1 MDYTNIL
8 KLKKPSYDD
17 PVDIKVFNENFD
29 TVDAMD
35 ARVSNLINEITDNPN
50 YAATAEVVD
59 IRTGYEGTIHNTAGD
74 AVRNLGY
81 EIRDLKESL
90 TDFIDADAVDG
101 LLYEN
106 NKLYLTANGE
116 IVSEPVEIVGG
127 SGGGGTGSGSYII
140 TLKNTLPSRVI
151 AVSEGTEVKLGFDYY
166 SIDDEGIDDGP
177 GVCTITINGIKTA
190 VTSVEQGNNLLDITQ
205 YLKAGNSTV
214 RIKIENSEG
223 NSKTIVYTVSI
234 VSLSLTTTYPKI
246 STYSGAVG
254 LPYTVSGA
262 GEKTVHFIMDGIEI
276 GNEVVTSTGRSRV
289 YPLGTQA
296 DGPHILEVY
305 AEVEVEGMML
315 KSNTLQLGM
324 LWYSSTTTE
333 PYVLVMS
340 DHSKIEQ
347 GETLNIDYLV
357 YDPYLENTKIQLKI
371 LNEDGTL
378 YSEQDITVDQ
388 SAQIWTTQ
396 NYPIG
401 NITFQVVNGTALAAV
416 NVEVTPS
423 TFEAEIIQDS
433 LVLEFTATGR
443 NNNEDNPE
451 SWNYEDI
458 YATFE
463 GFGWAGADGW
473 LQDKDGQSILRFL
486 PGDLMNI
493 PFLPFATDCRTN
505 GYTIEAELASHN
517 VRDYDSLVVS
527 CYNNGRG
534 FKIQSQKA
542 SFSSEQSS
550 VSMLFK
556 EDSKVRVTFVVEQRN
571 LNRFVYIYINGV
583 MCGITQYPDN
593 DDFRQPEP
601 VGITVGAESCGLD
614 LYVLRFYNKGLTRD
628 EQLNNFICDRPTLDE
643 RRKAYQRNDILND
656 ANEVSIETLPLTIP
670 YMVLSCEELPKDKED
685 KKKNS
690 SVIYVDPLDPNCS
703 FTAEGVEL
711 SVQGTSSAGYP
722 VKNEKVKLKKG
733 IVYTATGEAADGF
746 PITPGSI
753 PVDVL
758 CLKADYAS
766 SENANNV
773 MLVDFYEETCPY
785 TIPPKTEDSRVRQ
798 GIEGK
803 PIVVFW
809 NKPSTNETVFVGK
822 FNMNN
827 DKSNEDVFG
836 FNSKYPNAQSWEFRN
851 NTSNRVLFLESDFE
865 SLDKDGNPA
874 WLEDFEARYPDTD
887 PAFTD
892 YTAFKRV
899 VDWVV
904 QFNRDTVETQEEKEE
919 MLARFKAEFKDYF
932 ELDAMLFFYLFTEVF
947 LMVDNRAKNMFL
959 TTYDGIHW
967 LPLPYDMD
975 TAIGIN
981 NEGELS
987 FEYNLEDTDILNG
1000 SLVYNGQKSVLWQN
1014 IRDAY
1019 KDELREMYNDL
1030 RSEGTFAYE
1039 VIRDKMNNH
1048 QSIWPEALWN
1058 EDAFTKYLQPYLLKG
1073 INHLGML
1080 QGDKKSQRD
1089 WWLFNGF
1096 RYRDSKYMCG
1106 DAKQNYITLRCYQVG
1121 NITITPYSHIYPWIK
1136 YGSAEVHMRGERN
1149 QQYEMICPLDEMND
1163 TEVYI
1168 YSADR
1173 LSSVG
1178 DLSHLKVGLA
1188 EFSAGTKLQEI
1199 ILGNGAEDYTNPNLT
1214 SLTIGTNEL
1223 LTYLNVENCYNLIK
1237 PIDASGCHGLETIK
1251 AKGSGLTGITLP
1263 NGGHLTTLELPGTIT
1278 NFTIKN
1284 QKNFE
1289 TLDCESYTN
1298 ISTLNVENTPN
1309 IPIEDII
1316 LGCTP
1321 TRVRLI
1327 NIDWQASDEEAV
1339 AAAIEKLTSDKC
1351 FGMDANGNEV
1361 KKAVV
1366 TGYLYID
1373 TITDDLL
1380 EKINDAFP
1388 ELIVVVAG
1396 KAKYFVRYLNW
1407 DNSLLYR
1414 YIATQGDNA
1423 IDPILSG
1430 YIETPSRENTEDAI
1444 FSYLGWNNLPK
1455 NIQAPVNIIAKYKST
1470 YRVQFCD
1477 EDGTVLNEQW
1487 ILEGNAAID
1496 PIEEKL
1502 INKPIKEST
1511 QQFNYTFKSWNK
1523 DFSVINSPMILMPQF
1538 TETLRKYWV
1547 YFEVKDQEILHKMQ
1561 VSYGH
1566 LAEYPLNVDEIKKI
1580 IAGEES
1586 PYYEFAGWNR
1596 DMDVPITN
1604 DTNIYA
1610 EFVFNGYIEDS
1621 WEEIIAKA
1629 KSGDTDAYG
1638 LGGRKVLEFTIDG
1651 IQKYAEMEIVGKN
1664 MDILTIP
1671 EDNYNEGK
1679 TTAAYSFIVYD
1690 IITFRR
1696 MNDSV
1701 KTIEGQPEH
1710 WAGYNNGGWVLSDAR
1725 KWMNNTL
1732 FAALP
1737 SELKTNIKSVEKKCD
1752 MGQYYYR
1759 EQSQEPVTV
1768 SDLVWMPSAE
1778 ELGGISLSNV
1788 VPGQNKPYP
1797 LFTTPSSRKKNG
1809 GVYYTRSSNM
1819 SLMHYF
1825 EGVKSTGDWD
1835 TVTGA
1840 GGAGMVFGFCL

>member
-1 MDYTNIL
+1 MDYTKIL

-17 PVDIKVFNENFD
+17 PVDIKVFNDNFD
-29 TVDAMD
+29 SIDAMD
-35 ARVSNLINEITDNPN
+35 ARVSNLINSLTIVPTEDASNK
-50 YAATAEVVD
+50 EVVD

-81 EIRDLKESL
+81 EIRDLRESL
-90 TDFIDADAVDG
+90 SDFINADAVDG
-101 LLYEN
+101 LFYEDS
-106 NKLYLTANGE
+106 KLYLTANGE
-116 IVSEPVEIVGG
+116 IVSEPVIIVGG
-127 SGGGGTGSGSYII
+127 SGGGGGSGSGSYII

-166 SIDDEGIDDGP
+166 SVDDEGIDDGP
-177 GVCTITINGIKTA
+177 GVCTITVNGIKAA

-214 RIKIENSEG
+214 RVKVENSEG
-223 NSKTIVYTVSI
+223 NSKTIVYTISI

-262 GEKTVHFIMDGIEI
+262 GEKTVYFILDGVEI

-289 YPLGTQA
+289 YPLGIQA

-305 AEVEVEGMML
+305 AEVEVEGMKL
-315 KSNTLQLGM
+315 KSNILRLGM

-388 SAQIWTTQ
+388 SAQVWTTQ

-401 NITFQVVNGTALAAV
+401 NITFQVVNGTASAAT
-416 NVEVTPS
+416 NVEVIPS

-451 SWNYEDI
+451 SWNYKDI

-486 PGDLMNI
+486 PGNIMNI
-493 PFLPFATDCRTN
+493 PFMPFSTDCRTN
-505 GYTIEAELASHN
+505 GYTVEAELASHN
-517 VRDYDSLVVS
+517 VQDYDSLVVS
-527 CYNNGRG
+527 CFSGGRG

-556 EDSKVRVTFVVEQRN
+556 EDSKIRVTFVVEQRN

-601 VGITVGAESCGLD
+601 VGVTIGADSCGLD
-614 LYVLRFYNKGLTRD
+614 LYTLRFYNKGLTRD
-628 EQLNNFICDRPTLDE
+628 EQLNNFICDRSTLDE

-670 YMVLSCEELPKDKED
+670 YMVLGCEQLPQYKGD
-685 KKKNS
+685 KKS
-690 SVIYVDPLDPNCS
+690 GCTVIYVDPLDPNCS
-703 FTAEGVEL
+703 FTAEGVQL
-711 SVQGTSSAGYP
+711 DVQGTSSAGYP
-722 VKNEKVKLKKG
+722 VKNEKVKLKSG
-733 IVYTATGEAADGF
+733 ITYTATGEHADGF
-746 PITPGSI
+746 PINPGSI
-753 PVDVL
+753 PVDTL

-773 MLVDFYEETCPY
+773 MLVDFYEDTCPY
-785 TIPPKTEDSRVRQ
+785 TIPPKQEDSRVRQ

-836 FNSKYPNAQSWEFRN
+836 FNDKYPLARSWEFCN
-851 NTSNRVLFLESDFE
+851 NTSNRVLFLESDFG
-865 SLDKDGNPA
+865 DGWKD
-874 WLEDFEARYPDTD
+874 DFESRYPEDD
-887 PAFTD
+887 FD
-892 YTAFKRV
+892 YTSFKRV
-899 VDWVV
+899 TDWVV
-904 QFNRDTVETQEEKEE
+904 QFNRDNAETEEEKQE
-919 MLARFKAEFKDYF
+919 MLVRFKEEFDNYF
-932 ELDAMLFFYLFTEVF
+932 VRDAMLFFYLFTEVF

-959 TTYDGIHW
+959 TTYDGEHW

-975 TAIGIN
+975 TAMGIN
-981 NEGELS
+981 NEGALV
-987 FEYNLEDTDILNG
+987 FEYNLEDTDIIG
-1000 SLVYNGQKSVLWQN
+1000 EAGVYNGQKSVLWQN
-1014 IRDAY
+1014 IRDAFQ
-1019 KDELREMYNDL
+1019 DELREMYSDL
-1030 RSEGTFAYE
+1030 RSEGTFSYE
-1039 VIRDKMNNH
+1039 IIRDKMNNH
-1048 QSIWPEALWN
+1048 QEVWPEALWN
-1058 EDAFTKYLQPYLLKG
+1058 EDAFTKYLQPYLLDG
-1073 INHLGML
+1073 EEYLAML

-1121 NITITPYSHIYPWIK
+1121 NIMVTPYSHIYPWIK
-1136 YGSAEVHMRGERN
+1136 YGSAEVHTRGERN
-1149 QQYEMICPLDEMND
+1149 KQYEMICPLDEMND

-1188 EFSAGTKLQEI
+1188 EFSAAIKLQEI
-1199 ILGNGAEDYTNPNLT
+1199 ILGNGAEDYTNSNLT
-1214 SLTIGTNEL
+1214 SLIIGTNEL
-1223 LTYLNVENCYNLIK
+1223 LTYLNVENCDKLVK
-1237 PIDASGCHGLETIK
+1237 PIDASGCHGLEIIK

-1284 QKNFE
+1284 QKNF
-1289 TLDCESYTN
+1289 TTFDCENYTN

-1316 LGCTP
+1316 LGSMP

-1327 NIDWQASDEEAV
+1327 NINWQASNEGNV
-1339 AAAIEKLTSDKC
+1339 AAAIEKLTNERC

-1361 KKAVV
+1361 RKAVV

-1373 TITDDLL
+1373 AISDGLL
-1380 EKINDAFP
+1380 ETINDAFP
-1388 ELIVVVAG
+1388 ELIVVVGG
-1396 KAKYFVRYLNW
+1396 KAKYFIRYLNW

-1414 YIATQGDNA
+1414 YIATQGDDA
-1423 IDPILSG
+1423 IDPVLSG
-1430 YIETPSRENTEDAI
+1430 HIDIPIRENTEDAA

-1455 NIQAPVNIIAKYKST
+1455 NIQAPVNIIAKYISN
-1470 YRVQFCD
+1470 YRVQFRD
-1477 EDGTVLNEQW
+1477 DNENVLNEQW
-1487 ILEGNAAID
+1487 ILEGNAAVD
-1496 PIEEKL
+1496 PVAEKL
-1502 INKPIKEST
+1502 IAKPTKDSTKE
-1511 QQFNYTFKSWNK
+1511 FVYTYKQWDK
-1523 DFSVINSPMILMPQF
+1523 DFSNITNPLILYPIF
-1538 TETLRKYWV
+1538 TAELKKYWV
-1547 YFEVKDQEILHKMQ
+1547 YFMNDTVKLYEEQ
-1561 VSYGH
+1561 VSYNQ
-1566 LAEYPLNVDEIKKI
+1566 LANYPLDTNDIKKI

-1586 PYYEFAGWNR
+1586 PYYEFASWSRNT
-1596 DMDVPITN
+1596 DIPIT
-1604 DTNIYA
+1604 DTTYIYA
-1610 EFVFNGYIEDS
+1610 EFVFDGYIEDS
-1621 WEEIIAKA
+1621 WEQIIENVRN
-1629 KSGDTDAYG
+1629 GNVDAYG
-1638 LGGRKVLEFTIDG
+1638 LGGRKVLEFNINGVDEY
-1651 IQKYAEMEIVGKN
+1651 IEMEITGKN
-1664 MDILTIP
+1664 HDNLVTID
-1671 EDNYNEGK
+1671 EN
-1679 TTAAYSFIVYD
+1679 
-1690 IITFRR
+1690 
-1696 MNDSV
+1696 
-1701 KTIEGQPEH
+1701 
-1710 WAGYNNGGWVLSDAR
+1710 YNNGKSTAALSFISYGQTKTKKSLNTTKKQYDWIQEGQGGLNDGGYINSDGR
-1725 KWMNNTL
+1725 QWLNNEL
-1732 FAALP
+1732 LAALP
-1737 SELKTNIKSVEKKCD
+1737 EVLRLNIKPVVKLADLGYYYYVNVEKNPIACED
-1752 MGQYYYR
+1752 
-1759 EQSQEPVTV
+1759 SI
-1768 SDLVWMPSAE
+1768 WIPSAE
-1778 ELGGISLSNV
+1778 ELGGGVSYTV
-1788 VPGQNKPYP
+1788 KGQGEPYP
-1797 LFTTPSSRKKNG
+1797 LFTNSQSRKKSANG
-1809 GVYYTRSSNM
+1809 SSTYITRSSDISFYHQYAAVDNM
-1819 SLMHYF
+1819 GNWTRLSPANLN
-1825 EGVKSTGDWD
+1825 GII
-1835 TVTGA
+1835 
-1840 GGAGMVFGFCL
+1840 FGFCL

>member
-35 ARVSNLINEITDNPN
+35 ARVSNLIESLT
-50 YAATAEVVD
+50 ATPSDEASKEVVD

-74 AVRNLGY
+74 AVRTLGY
-81 EIRDLKESL
+81 EIRDLRDSL
-90 TDFIDADAVDG
+90 ADFIDADAVDG
-101 LLYEN
+101 LFYEN

-127 SGGGGTGSGSYII
+127 SGGGSGSGSGSYII

-166 SIDDEGIDDGP
+166 SVDDEGIDDGP
-177 GVCTITINGIKTA
+177 GVCTITVNGIKAA

-214 RIKIENSEG
+214 RIKVENSEG
-223 NSKTIVYTVSI
+223 NSKTIVYTISI

-289 YPLGTQA
+289 YPLGTQS

-340 DHSKIEQ
+340 DRNKVEQ

-357 YDPYLENTKIQLKI
+357 YDPYLENTKIRLQI
-371 LNEDGTL
+371 IDEAGSV
-378 YSEQDITVDQ
+378 YSEQEITVDQ
-388 SAQIWTTQ
+388 SAQTWTTQ
-396 NYPIG
+396 DYPVG
-401 NITFQVVNGTALAAV
+401 NTVFQITNGTAIAATT
-416 NVEVTPS
+416 VEVIPS

-433 LVLEFTATGR
+433 LVLEFTAAGR

-451 SWNYEDI
+451 SWNYKDI
-458 YATFE
+458 HATFE

-473 LQDKDGQSILRFL
+473 IQDSNGQTVLRFL

-493 PFLPFATDCRTN
+493 PFMPFATDCRTN

-517 VRDYDSLVVS
+517 VQDYDSLVIS
-527 CYNNGRG
+527 CFSNGRG

-556 EDSKVRVTFVVEQRN
+556 EDSKIRVTFVVEQRN

-583 MCGITQYPDN
+583 MCGITQYPNN

-601 VGITVGAESCGLD
+601 VGITIGADSCGLD
-614 LYVLRFYNKGLTRD
+614 LYTLRFYNKGLTRD

-670 YMVLSCEELPKDKED
+670 YMVLGCEQLPQYKGD
-685 KKKNS
+685 KKNGCT
-690 SVIYVDPLDPNCS
+690 VIYVDPLDPNCS
-703 FTAEGVEL
+703 FTAEGVQL
-711 SVQGTSSAGYP
+711 NVQGTSSAGYP
-722 VKNEKVKLKKG
+722 VKNEKVKLKSG
-733 IVYTATGEAADGF
+733 ITYTATGEHADGF
-746 PITPGSI
+746 PISPGSI
-753 PVDVL
+753 PVDTL

-766 SENANNV
+766 SENTNNV
-773 MLVDFYEETCPY
+773 MLVDFYEDTCPY
-785 TIPPKTEDSRVRQ
+785 TIPPKQEDNRVRQ

-836 FNSKYPNAQSWEFRN
+836 FNSKYPLARSWEFCN
-851 NTSNRVLFLESDFE
+851 NTSNRVLFLESDFG
-865 SLDKDGNPA
+865 DGWKD
-874 WLEDFEARYPDTD
+874 DFESRYPEDD
-887 PAFTD
+887 FD
-892 YTAFKRV
+892 YTSFKRV
-899 VDWVV
+899 TDWVV
-904 QFNRDTVETQEEKEE
+904 QFNRDNAETEEEKQG
-919 MLARFKAEFKDYF
+919 MLARFKEEFDNYF
-932 ELDAMLFFYLFTEVF
+932 IRDAMLFYYLFTEVF

-959 TTYDGIHW
+959 TTYDGEHW

-981 NEGELS
+981 NEGSLV
-987 FEYNLEDTDILNG
+987 FEYNLEDTDIIG
-1000 SLVYNGQKSVLWQN
+1000 EAGVYNGQKSVLWQN
-1014 IRDAY
+1014 IRDAFQ
-1019 KDELREMYNDL
+1019 DELREMYNDL
-1030 RSEGTFAYE
+1030 RSEGTFSYE

-1048 QSIWPEALWN
+1048 QEVWPEALWN
-1058 EDAFTKYLQPYLLKG
+1058 EDAFTKYLQPYLLNG
-1073 INHLGML
+1073 EEYLAML

-1106 DAKQNYITLRCYQVG
+1106 DAKQNHITLRCYRVG
-1121 NITITPYSHIYPWIK
+1121 NITITPYSHIYPWVK

-1149 QQYEMICPLDEMND
+1149 KQYEMICPLDEMND

-1178 DLSHLKVGLA
+1178 DLSHLNVGLA
-1188 EFSAGTKLQEI
+1188 EFSAATKLQEI
-1199 ILGNGAEDYTNPNLT
+1199 ILGSNAEGYQNTQLNTLT
-1214 SLTIGTNEL
+1214 VGNNEL
-1223 LTYLNVENCYNLIK
+1223 LTYLNIENCIALSK
-1237 PIDASGCHGLETIK
+1237 PVDVSGCHGLEVIK
-1251 AKGSGLTGITLP
+1251 AKGSKLTGLNLP
-1263 NGGHLTTLELPGTIT
+1263 NGGHLTTLELPETIT

-1289 TLDCESYTN
+1289 TLDCESYAN

-1327 NIDWQASDEEAV
+1327 NINWQASNEEAV

-1373 TITDDLL
+1373 TITDSLL
-1380 EKINDAFP
+1380 ETINDAFP
-1388 ELIVVVAG
+1388 ELIVVVGG
-1396 KAKYFVRYLNW
+1396 KAKYFIRYLNW

-1414 YIATQGDNA
+1414 YIAVQGDDA
-1423 IDPILSG
+1423 IDPVLSG
-1430 YIETPSRENTEDAI
+1430 YIDTPIRENTEDAT

-1455 NIQAPVNIIAKYKST
+1455 NIQAPVNVVAKYDST
-1470 YRVQFCD
+1470 YRVQFRD
-1477 EDGTVLNEQW
+1477 SSKNILNEQW
-1487 ILEGNAAID
+1487 IKEGNAAID
-1496 PIEEKL
+1496 PVEEKL
-1502 INKPIKEST
+1502 IPKPTKDATKE
-1511 QQFNYTFKSWNK
+1511 FVYTYKQWDK
-1523 DFSVINSPMILMPQF
+1523 DFNNITSPLILYPIF
-1538 TETLRKYWV
+1538 TAELRKYWV
-1547 YFEVKDQEILHKMQ
+1547 YFINDTVKLYEEQ
-1561 VSYGH
+1561 VPYGH
-1566 LAEYPLNVDEIKKI
+1566 LPNYPFDTNEIKKLV
-1580 IAGEES
+1580 AGEES
-1586 PYYEFAGWNR
+1586 EYYEFAAWSR
-1596 DMDVPITN
+1596 DTDEPIT
-1604 DTNIYA
+1604 DTTYIYA

-1629 KSGDTDAYG
+1629 KAGDINAYG

-1651 IQKYAEMEIVGKN
+1651 VQKYAEMEIVGKN
-1664 MDILTIP
+1664 MDKLTVS
-1671 EDNYNEGK
+1671 ENEYNEGK
-1679 TTAAYSFIVYD
+1679 STASYSFVVYD
-1690 IITFRR
+1690 MVAFRR

-1725 KWMNNTL
+1725 NWMNNTL

-1737 SELKTNIKSVEKKCD
+1737 KELQTGIKSVEKKCD
-1752 MGQYYYR
+1752 MGQYYYK

-1768 SDLVWMPSAE
+1768 SDLIWIPSAE
-1778 ELGGISLSNV
+1778 ELGGTSLSNV
-1788 VPGQNKPYP
+1788 VPGQNNPYP
-1797 LFTTPSSRKKNG
+1797 LFTTYSSRKKNG

-1825 EGVKSTGDWD
+1825 EGVDSAGNWT

>member
-81 EIRDLKESL
+81 EIRDLRNSL
-90 TDFIDADAVDG
+90 ADFIDADAVDG
-101 LLYEN
+101 LFYEN

-127 SGGGGTGSGSYII
+127 SGGGSGSSSGSYII

-166 SIDDEGIDDGP
+166 SVDDEGIDDGP
-177 GVCTITINGIKTA
+177 GICTITINGIKAA

-214 RIKIENSEG
+214 RIKVENSEG
-223 NSKTIVYTVSI
+223 NSKTIVYTISI

-289 YPLGTQA
+289 YPLGTQS

-340 DHSKIEQ
+340 DRNKVEQ
-347 GETLNIDYLV
+347 GETLNIDYLI
-357 YDPYLENTKIQLKI
+357 YDPYLENTKIRLQI
-371 LNEDGTL
+371 INEAGSV
-378 YSEQDITVDQ
+378 YSEQEITVDQ
-388 SAQIWTTQ
+388 SAQTWTTQ
-396 NYPIG
+396 DYPVG
-401 NITFQVVNGTALAAV
+401 NTVFQITNGTAIAATT
-416 NVEVTPS
+416 VEVIPS

-433 LVLEFTATGR
+433 LVLEFTAAGR

-451 SWNYEDI
+451 SWNYKDI
-458 YATFE
+458 HATFE

-473 LQDKDGQSILRFL
+473 LQDNNGQTVLRFL

-493 PFLPFATDCRTN
+493 PFMPFATDCRTN

-517 VRDYDSLVVS
+517 VQDYDSLVVS
-527 CYNNGRG
+527 CFSGGRG

-556 EDSKVRVTFVVEQRN
+556 EDSKIRVTFVVEQRN

-601 VGITVGAESCGLD
+601 VGVTIGADSCGLD
-614 LYVLRFYNKGLTRD
+614 LYTLRFYNKGLTRD

-670 YMVLSCEELPKDKED
+670 YMVLGCEQLPQYKGD
-685 KKKNS
+685 KKNGCT
-690 SVIYVDPLDPNCS
+690 VIYVDPLDPNCS
-703 FTAEGVEL
+703 FTAEGVQL
-711 SVQGTSSAGYP
+711 NVQGTSSAGYP
-722 VKNEKVKLKKG
+722 VKNEKVKLKSG
-733 IVYTATGEAADGF
+733 ITYTATGEHADGF
-746 PITPGSI
+746 PISPGSI
-753 PVDVL
+753 PVDTL

-773 MLVDFYEETCPY
+773 MLVDFYEDTCPY
-785 TIPPKTEDSRVRQ
+785 TIPPKQEDSRVRQ

-836 FNSKYPNAQSWEFRN
+836 FNNKYPLARSWEFCN
-851 NTSNRVLFLESDFE
+851 NTSNRVLFLESDFG
-865 SLDKDGNPA
+865 DG
-874 WLEDFEARYPDTD
+874 WTDDFESRYPEDD
-887 PAFTD
+887 FD
-892 YTAFKRV
+892 YTSLKRV
-899 VDWVV
+899 TDWVV
-904 QFNRDTVETQEEKEE
+904 QFNRDNAKTEEEKQG
-919 MLARFKAEFKDYF
+919 MLTRFKEEFDNYF
-932 ELDAMLFFYLFTEVF
+932 VRDAMLFFYLFTEVF

-959 TTYDGIHW
+959 TTYDGEHW

-981 NEGELS
+981 NEGSLV
-987 FEYNLEDTDILNG
+987 FEYNLEDTDIIG
-1000 SLVYNGQKSVLWQN
+1000 EAGVYNGQKSVLWQN
-1014 IRDAY
+1014 IRDAFQ
-1019 KDELREMYNDL
+1019 DELREMYNDL
-1030 RSEGTFAYE
+1030 RSEGTFSYE

-1048 QSIWPEALWN
+1048 QEVWPEALWN
-1058 EDAFTKYLQPYLLKG
+1058 EDAFTKYLQPYLLNG
-1073 INHLGML
+1073 EEYLAML

-1106 DAKQNYITLRCYQVG
+1106 DAKQNHITLRCYRVG

-1149 QQYEMICPLDEMND
+1149 KQYEMICPLDEMND

-1178 DLSHLKVGLA
+1178 DLSHLNVGLA
-1188 EFSAGTKLQEI
+1188 EFSAATKLQEI
-1199 ILGNGAEDYTNPNLT
+1199 ILGSNAEGYQNTQLNTLT
-1214 SLTIGTNEL
+1214 VGNNEL
-1223 LTYLNVENCYNLIK
+1223 LTYLNIENCIALSK
-1237 PIDASGCHGLETIK
+1237 PIDVSGCHGLKVIK
-1251 AKGSGLTGITLP
+1251 AKGSKLTGLNLP
-1263 NGGHLTTLELPGTIT
+1263 NGGHLTTLELPETIT

-1289 TLDCESYTN
+1289 TLDCESYAN

-1327 NIDWQASDEEAV
+1327 NINWQASNEEAV

-1373 TITDDLL
+1373 TITDSLL
-1380 EKINDAFP
+1380 ETINDAFP
-1388 ELIVVVAG
+1388 ELIVVVGG
-1396 KAKYFVRYLNW
+1396 KAKYFIRYLNW

-1414 YIATQGDNA
+1414 YIAVQGDDA
-1423 IDPILSG
+1423 IDPVLSG
-1430 YIETPSRENTEDAI
+1430 YIDKPIREDTVDSKFN
-1444 FSYLGWNNLPK
+1444 YLGWNNLPK
-1455 NIQAPVNIIAKYKST
+1455 NIQTPVNIIAKYDST
-1470 YRVQFCD
+1470 YRVQFRNNN
-1477 EDGTVLNEQW
+1477 EEVLNEQW
-1487 ILEGNAAID
+1487 IKEGNAAVD
-1496 PIEEKL
+1496 PVEEKL
-1502 INKPIKEST
+1502 ISKPTKDST
-1511 QQFNYTFKSWNK
+1511 EKFVYTYKNWDK
-1523 DFSVINSPMILMPQF
+1523 DFTNVTSPLILYPVF
-1538 TETLRKYWV
+1538 TAELRKYWV
-1547 YFEVKDQEILHKMQ
+1547 YFMNGAIKLYEEQ
-1561 VSYGH
+1561 VPYGQ
-1566 LAEYPLNVDEIKKI
+1566 LANYPLNTNDIKKLV
-1580 IAGEES
+1580 AGEES
-1586 PYYEFAGWNR
+1586 PYYEFATWSR
-1596 DMDVPITN
+1596 DTELPITG
-1604 DTNIYA
+1604 TTFIYA

-1621 WEEIIAKA
+1621 WEQIIENIKN
-1629 KSGDTDAYG
+1629 GNIDAYG
-1638 LGGRKVLEFTIDG
+1638 LGGRKILEFNVGGIDE
-1651 IQKYAEMEIVGKN
+1651 ILEMEIVGKN
-1664 MDILTIP
+1664 QDEL
-1671 EDNYNEGK
+1671 
-1679 TTAAYSFIVYD
+1679 A
-1690 IITFRR
+1690 ITDE
-1696 MNDSV
+1696 N
-1701 KTIEGQPEH
+1701 
-1710 WAGYNNGGWVLSDAR
+1710 YNNGKPTAAISFITYGQTKTKKPLNTTKNEYDWIQEGQGGLNDGGYINSDAR
-1725 KWMNNTL
+1725 KWLN
-1732 FAALP
+1732 
-1737 SELKTNIKSVEKKCD
+1737 SELLAVLPEAIRMNIKPVTKLAD
-1752 MGQYYYR
+1752 LGYYYYMNVDKN
-1759 EQSQEPVTV
+1759 PVACED
-1768 SDLVWMPSAE
+1768 SVWIPSAA
-1778 ELGGISLSNV
+1778 ELGGDSLSYV
-1788 VPGQNKPYP
+1788 IKGQGSPYP
-1797 LFTTPSSRKKNG
+1797 LFTTDESRKKSANG
-1809 GVYYTRSSNM
+1809 SSTYITRSSDISFYHQYAAVDSMGNWTRL
-1819 SLMHYF
+1819 SPGTYNGLI
-1825 EGVKSTGDWD
+1825 
-1835 TVTGA
+1835 
-1840 GGAGMVFGFCL
+1840 FGFCL

>member
-1 MDYTNIL
+1 MDYTKIL

-17 PVDIKVFNENFD
+17 PVDIKVFNDNFD
-29 TVDAMD
+29 SIDAMD
-35 ARVSNLINEITDNPN
+35 ARVSNLIESLT
-50 YAATAEVVD
+50 ATPSDEASKEVVD

-81 EIRDLKESL
+81 EIRDLRDSL
-90 TDFIDADAVDG
+90 ADFIDADAVDG
-101 LLYEN
+101 LFYEN

-127 SGGGGTGSGSYII
+127 SGGGTGSGSGSYII

-177 GVCTITINGIKTA
+177 GVCTITVNGIKAA

-214 RIKIENSEG
+214 RIKVENSEG
-223 NSKTIVYTVSI
+223 NSKTIVYTISI

-262 GEKTVHFIMDGIEI
+262 GEKTVHFIMDGVEI
-276 GNEVVTSTGRSRV
+276 GSEVVTSTGRSRV
-289 YPLGTQA
+289 YPLGTQS

-340 DHSKIEQ
+340 DRNKVEQ

-357 YDPYLENTKIQLKI
+357 YDPYLENIKIRLQI
-371 LNEDGTL
+371 INEAGSV
-378 YSEQDITVDQ
+378 YSEQEITVDQ
-388 SAQIWTTQ
+388 SAQTWTTQ
-396 NYPIG
+396 DYPVG
-401 NITFQVVNGTALAAV
+401 NTIFQITNGTAIAATT
-416 NVEVTPS
+416 VEVIPS

-433 LVLEFTATGR
+433 LVLEFTAAGR

-451 SWNYEDI
+451 SWNYKDI
-458 YATFE
+458 HATFE

-473 LQDKDGQSILRFL
+473 LQDNNGQTVLRFL

-493 PFLPFATDCRTN
+493 PFMPFATDCRTN

-517 VRDYDSLVVS
+517 VQDYDSLVVS
-527 CYNNGRG
+527 CFSGGRG

-556 EDSKVRVTFVVEQRN
+556 EDSKIRVTFVVEQRN

-583 MCGITQYPDN
+583 MCGITQYPNN

-601 VGITVGAESCGLD
+601 VGITIGADSCGLD
-614 LYVLRFYNKGLTRD
+614 LYTLRFYNKGLTRD

-670 YMVLSCEELPKDKED
+670 YMVLGCEQLPQYKGD
-685 KKKNS
+685 KKNGCT
-690 SVIYVDPLDPNCS
+690 VIYVDPLDPNCS
-703 FTAEGVEL
+703 FTAEGVQL
-711 SVQGTSSAGYP
+711 NVQGTSSAGYP
-722 VKNEKVKLKKG
+722 VKNEKVKLKSG
-733 IVYTATGEAADGF
+733 ITYTATGEHADGF
-746 PITPGSI
+746 PISPGSI
-753 PVDVL
+753 PVDTL

-766 SENANNV
+766 SENTNNV
-773 MLVDFYEETCPY
+773 MLVDFYEDTCPY
-785 TIPPKTEDSRVRQ
+785 TIPPKQEDSRVRQ

-836 FNSKYPNAQSWEFRN
+836 FNSKYPLARSWEFCN
-851 NTSNRVLFLESDFE
+851 NTSNRVLFLESDFG
-865 SLDKDGNPA
+865 DGWKD
-874 WLEDFEARYPDTD
+874 DFESRYPEDD
-887 PAFTD
+887 FD
-892 YTAFKRV
+892 YTSLKRV
-899 VDWVV
+899 TDWVV
-904 QFNRDTVETQEEKEE
+904 QFNRDNAKTEEEKQE
-919 MLARFKAEFKDYF
+919 MLARFKEEFDNYF
-932 ELDAMLFFYLFTEVF
+932 VRDAMLFFYLFTEVF

-959 TTYDGIHW
+959 TTYDGEHW

-981 NEGELS
+981 NEGSLV
-987 FEYNLEDTDILNG
+987 FEYNLEDTDIIG
-1000 SLVYNGQKSVLWQN
+1000 EAGVYNGQKSVLWQN
-1014 IRDAY
+1014 IRDAFQ
-1019 KDELREMYNDL
+1019 DELREMYNDL
-1030 RSEGTFAYE
+1030 RSEGTFSYE

-1048 QSIWPEALWN
+1048 QEVWPEALWN
-1058 EDAFTKYLQPYLLKG
+1058 EDAFTKYLQPYLLNG
-1073 INHLGML
+1073 EEYLAML

-1106 DAKQNYITLRCYQVG
+1106 DAKQNHITLRCYRVG
-1121 NITITPYSHIYPWIK
+1121 NITITPYSHIYPWVK

-1149 QQYEMICPLDEMND
+1149 KQYEMVCPLDEMND

-1178 DLSHLKVGLA
+1178 DLSHLNVGLA
-1188 EFSAGTKLQEI
+1188 EFSAATKLQEI
-1199 ILGNGAEDYTNPNLT
+1199 ILGSNAEGYQNTQLNTLT
-1214 SLTIGTNEL
+1214 VGNNEL
-1223 LTYLNVENCYNLIK
+1223 LTYLNIENCIALSK
-1237 PIDASGCHGLETIK
+1237 PIDVSGCHGLKVIK
-1251 AKGSGLTGITLP
+1251 AKGSKLTGLNLP
-1263 NGGHLTTLELPGTIT
+1263 NGGHLTTLELPETIT

-1289 TLDCESYTN
+1289 TLDCESYAN

-1316 LGCTP
+1316 LSCTP

-1327 NIDWQASDEEAV
+1327 NINWQASNEEAV

-1373 TITDDLL
+1373 TITDSLL
-1380 EKINDAFP
+1380 ETINDAFP
-1388 ELIVVVAG
+1388 ELIVVVGG
-1396 KAKYFVRYLNW
+1396 KAKYFIRYLNW

-1414 YIATQGDNA
+1414 YIAVQGDDA
-1423 IDPILSG
+1423 IDPVLSG
-1430 YIETPSRENTEDAI
+1430 YIDKPIREDTVDSKFN
-1444 FSYLGWNNLPK
+1444 YLGWNNLPK
-1455 NIQAPVNIIAKYKST
+1455 NIQTPVNIIAKYDST
-1470 YRVQFCD
+1470 YRVQFRNNN
-1477 EDGTVLNEQW
+1477 EEVLNEQW
-1487 ILEGNAAID
+1487 IKEGNAAID
-1496 PIEEKL
+1496 PVEEKL
-1502 INKPIKEST
+1502 ISKPTKDST
-1511 QQFNYTFKSWNK
+1511 EKFVYTYKNWDK
-1523 DFSVINSPMILMPQF
+1523 DFTNITSPLILYPVF
-1538 TETLRKYWV
+1538 TAELRKYWV
-1547 YFEVKDQEILHKMQ
+1547 YFMNGAIKLYEEQ
-1561 VSYGH
+1561 VPYGQ
-1566 LAEYPLNVDEIKKI
+1566 LANYPLDTNDIKKLV
-1580 IAGEES
+1580 AGEES
-1586 PYYEFAGWNR
+1586 PYYEFATWSR
-1596 DMDVPITN
+1596 DTELPITG
-1604 DTNIYA
+1604 TTFIYA

-1621 WEEIIAKA
+1621 WEQIIENIKN
-1629 KSGDTDAYG
+1629 GNIDAYG
-1638 LGGRKVLEFTIDG
+1638 LGGRKILEFNVGGIDEVL
-1651 IQKYAEMEIVGKN
+1651 EMEIVGKN
-1664 MDILTIP
+1664 QDELVIMD
-1671 EDNYNEGK
+1671 EN
-1679 TTAAYSFIVYD
+1679 
-1690 IITFRR
+1690 
-1696 MNDSV
+1696 
-1701 KTIEGQPEH
+1701 
-1710 WAGYNNGGWVLSDAR
+1710 YNNGKPTAAISFITYGQTKTKKPLNTTKNEYDWIQEGQGGLNDGGYINSDAR
-1725 KWMNNTL
+1725 KWLNSEL
-1732 FAALP
+1732 LAALP
-1737 SELKTNIKSVEKKCD
+1737 EAIRMNIKPVTKLAD
-1752 MGQYYYR
+1752 LGYYYYMNVDKN
-1759 EQSQEPVTV
+1759 PVACED
-1768 SDLVWMPSAE
+1768 SVWIPSAA
-1778 ELGGISLSNV
+1778 ELGGDSLSYV
-1788 VPGQNKPYP
+1788 IKGQGNPYP
-1797 LFTTPSSRKKNG
+1797 LFTTDESRKKSANG
-1809 GVYYTRSSNM
+1809 SSTYITRSSDISFYHQYAAVDSMGNWTRL
-1819 SLMHYF
+1819 SPGTYNGLI
-1825 EGVKSTGDWD
+1825 
-1835 TVTGA
+1835 
-1840 GGAGMVFGFCL
+1840 FGFCL

>member
-1 MDYTNIL
+1 MDYTKIL

-17 PVDIKVFNENFD
+17 PVDIKVFNDNFD
-29 TVDAMD
+29 SIDAMD
-35 ARVSNLINEITDNPN
+35 ARVSNLIESLTVTPSDE
-50 YAATAEVVD
+50 ASKEVID

-74 AVRNLGY
+74 AVRTLGY
-81 EIRDLKESL
+81 EIRDLRDSL
-90 TDFIDADAVDG
+90 ADFIDADAVDG
-101 LLYEN
+101 LFYEN

-127 SGGGGTGSGSYII
+127 SGGGTGSGSGSYII

-166 SIDDEGIDDGP
+166 SVDDEGIDDGP
-177 GVCTITINGIKTA
+177 GVCTITVNGIKAA

-214 RIKIENSEG
+214 RIKVENSEG
-223 NSKTIVYTVSI
+223 NSKTIVYTISI

-289 YPLGTQA
+289 YPLGTQS

-340 DHSKIEQ
+340 DRNKVEQ

-357 YDPYLENTKIQLKI
+357 YDPYLENIKIRLQI
-371 LNEDGTL
+371 IDEVGSV
-378 YSEQDITVDQ
+378 YSEQEITVDQ
-388 SAQIWTTQ
+388 SAQTWTTQ
-396 NYPIG
+396 DYPVG
-401 NITFQVVNGTALAAV
+401 NTVFQITNGTAIAATT
-416 NVEVTPS
+416 VEVIPS

-433 LVLEFTATGR
+433 LVLEFTAAGR

-451 SWNYEDI
+451 SWNYKDI
-458 YATFE
+458 HATFE

-473 LQDKDGQSILRFL
+473 LQDNNGQTVLRFL

-493 PFLPFATDCRTN
+493 PFMPFATDCRTN
-505 GYTIEAELASHN
+505 GYTVEVELASHN
-517 VRDYDSLVVS
+517 VQDYDSLVVS
-527 CYNNGRG
+527 CFSGGRG

-556 EDSKVRVTFVVEQRN
+556 EDSKIRVTFVVEQRN

-601 VGITVGAESCGLD
+601 VGVTIGADSCGLD
-614 LYVLRFYNKGLTRD
+614 LYTLRFYNKGLTRD

-670 YMVLSCEELPKDKED
+670 YMVLGCEQLPQYKGD
-685 KKKNS
+685 KKNGCT
-690 SVIYVDPLDPNCS
+690 VIYVDPLDPNCS
-703 FTAEGVEL
+703 FTAEGVQL
-711 SVQGTSSAGYP
+711 NVQGTSSAGYP
-722 VKNEKVKLKKG
+722 VKNEKVKLKSG
-733 IVYTATGEAADGF
+733 ITYTATGEHADGF
-746 PITPGSI
+746 PISPGSI
-753 PVDVL
+753 PVDTL

-773 MLVDFYEETCPY
+773 MLVDFYEDTCPY
-785 TIPPKTEDSRVRQ
+785 TIPPKQEDSRVRQ
-798 GIEGK
+798 GVEGK

-836 FNSKYPNAQSWEFRN
+836 FNSKYPLARSWEFCN
-851 NTSNRVLFLESDFE
+851 NTSNRVLFLESDFG
-865 SLDKDGNPA
+865 DG
-874 WLEDFEARYPDTD
+874 WTDDFESRYPEDD
-887 PAFTD
+887 FD
-892 YTAFKRV
+892 YTSLKRV
-899 VDWVV
+899 TDWVV
-904 QFNRDTVETQEEKEE
+904 QFNRDNAKTEEEKQE
-919 MLARFKAEFKDYF
+919 MLTRFKEEFDNYF
-932 ELDAMLFFYLFTEVF
+932 VRDAMLFFYLFTEVF

-959 TTYDGIHW
+959 TTYDGEHW

-981 NEGELS
+981 NEGSLV
-987 FEYNLEDTDILNG
+987 FEYNLEDTDIIG
-1000 SLVYNGQKSVLWQN
+1000 EAGVYNGQKSVLWQN
-1014 IRDAY
+1014 IRDAFQ
-1019 KDELREMYNDL
+1019 DELREMYNDL
-1030 RSEGTFAYE
+1030 RSEGTFSYE

-1048 QSIWPEALWN
+1048 QEVWPEALWN
-1058 EDAFTKYLQPYLLKG
+1058 EDAFTKYLQPYLLNG
-1073 INHLGML
+1073 EEYLAML

-1106 DAKQNYITLRCYQVG
+1106 DAKQNHITLRCYRVG
-1121 NITITPYSHIYPWIK
+1121 NITITPYSHIYPWVK

-1149 QQYEMICPLDEMND
+1149 KQYEMICPLDEMND

-1178 DLSHLKVGLA
+1178 DLSHLNVGLA
-1188 EFSAGTKLQEI
+1188 EFSAATKLQEI
-1199 ILGNGAEDYTNPNLT
+1199 ILGSNAEGYQNTQLNTLT
-1214 SLTIGTNEL
+1214 VGNNEL
-1223 LTYLNVENCYNLIK
+1223 LTYLNIENCIALSK
-1237 PIDASGCHGLETIK
+1237 PIDVSGCHGLKVIK
-1251 AKGSGLTGITLP
+1251 AKGSKLTGLNLP
-1263 NGGHLTTLELPGTIT
+1263 NGGHLTTLELPETIT

-1289 TLDCESYTN
+1289 TLDCESYAN

-1327 NIDWQASDEEAV
+1327 NINWQASNEEAV

-1373 TITDDLL
+1373 TITDSLL
-1380 EKINDAFP
+1380 ETINDAFP
-1388 ELIVVVAG
+1388 ELIVVVGG
-1396 KAKYFVRYLNW
+1396 KAKYFIRYLNW

-1414 YIATQGDNA
+1414 YIAVQGDDA
-1423 IDPILSG
+1423 IDPVLSG
-1430 YIETPSRENTEDAI
+1430 YIDKPIREDTVDSKFN
-1444 FSYLGWNNLPK
+1444 YLGWNNLPK
-1455 NIQAPVNIIAKYKST
+1455 NIQTPVNIIAKYDST
-1470 YRVQFCD
+1470 YRVQFRNNN
-1477 EDGTVLNEQW
+1477 EEVLNEQW
-1487 ILEGNAAID
+1487 IREGNAAVD
-1496 PIEEKL
+1496 PVEEKL
-1502 INKPIKEST
+1502 ISKPTKDST
-1511 QQFNYTFKSWNK
+1511 EKFVYTYKNWDK
-1523 DFSVINSPMILMPQF
+1523 DFTNVTSPLILYPVF
-1538 TETLRKYWV
+1538 TAELRKYWV
-1547 YFEVKDQEILHKMQ
+1547 YFMNGAIKLYEEQ
-1561 VSYGH
+1561 VPYGQ
-1566 LAEYPLNVDEIKKI
+1566 LANYPLDTNDIKKLV
-1580 IAGEES
+1580 AGEES
-1586 PYYEFAGWNR
+1586 PYYEFATWSR
-1596 DMDVPITN
+1596 DTELPIKGT
-1604 DTNIYA
+1604 TFIYA

-1621 WEEIIAKA
+1621 WEQIIENIKN
-1629 KSGDTDAYG
+1629 GNIDAYG
-1638 LGGRKVLEFTIDG
+1638 LGGRKILEFNVGGIDE
-1651 IQKYAEMEIVGKN
+1651 ILEMEIVGKN
-1664 MDILTIP
+1664 QDEL
-1671 EDNYNEGK
+1671 
-1679 TTAAYSFIVYD
+1679 A
-1690 IITFRR
+1690 ITDE
-1696 MNDSV
+1696 N
-1701 KTIEGQPEH
+1701 
-1710 WAGYNNGGWVLSDAR
+1710 YNNGKATAAISFITYGQTKTKKPLNTTKNEYDWIQEGQGGLNDGGYINSDAR
-1725 KWMNNTL
+1725 KWLNSEL
-1732 FAALP
+1732 LAALP
-1737 SELKTNIKSVEKKCD
+1737 EAIRMNIKPVTKLAD
-1752 MGQYYYR
+1752 LGYYYYMNVDKN
-1759 EQSQEPVTV
+1759 PVACED
-1768 SDLVWMPSAE
+1768 SVWIPSAA
-1778 ELGGISLSNV
+1778 ELGGDSLSYV
-1788 VPGQNKPYP
+1788 IKGQGSPYP
-1797 LFTTPSSRKKNG
+1797 LFTTDESRKKSANG
-1809 GVYYTRSSNM
+1809 SSTYITRSSDISFYHQYAAVDSMGNWTRL
-1819 SLMHYF
+1819 SPGTYNGLI
-1825 EGVKSTGDWD
+1825 
-1835 TVTGA
+1835 
-1840 GGAGMVFGFCL
+1840 FGFCL

>member
-81 EIRDLKESL
+81 EIRDLRDSL
-90 TDFIDADAVDG
+90 ADFIDADAVDG
-101 LLYEN
+101 LFYEN

-127 SGGGGTGSGSYII
+127 SGGGTGPGSGSYII

-166 SIDDEGIDDGP
+166 SVDGEGIDDGP
-177 GVCTITINGIKTA
+177 GVCTITVNGIKAA

-214 RIKIENSEG
+214 RIKVENSEG
-223 NSKTIVYTVSI
+223 NSKTIVYTISI

-289 YPLGTQA
+289 YPLGTQS

-324 LWYSSTTTE
+324 LWYSSATTE

-340 DHSKIEQ
+340 DRNKVEQ

-357 YDPYLENTKIQLKI
+357 YDPYLENTKIRLQI
-371 LNEDGTL
+371 IDEVGSV
-378 YSEQDITVDQ
+378 YSEQEITVDQ
-388 SAQIWTTQ
+388 SAQTWTTQ
-396 NYPIG
+396 DYPVG
-401 NITFQVVNGTALAAV
+401 NTVFQITNGTAIAATT
-416 NVEVTPS
+416 VEVIPS

-433 LVLEFTATGR
+433 LVLEFTAAGR

-451 SWNYEDI
+451 SWNYKDI
-458 YATFE
+458 HATFE

-473 LQDKDGQSILRFL
+473 LQDNNGQTVLRFL

-493 PFLPFATDCRTN
+493 PFMPFATDCRTN
-505 GYTIEAELASHN
+505 GYTVEVELASHN
-517 VRDYDSLVVS
+517 VQDYDSLVVS
-527 CYNNGRG
+527 CFSGGRG

-556 EDSKVRVTFVVEQRN
+556 EDSKIRVTFVVEQRN

-583 MCGITQYPDN
+583 MCGITQYPNN

-601 VGITVGAESCGLD
+601 VGITIGADSCGLD
-614 LYVLRFYNKGLTRD
+614 LYTLRFYNKGLTRD

-670 YMVLSCEELPKDKED
+670 YMVLGCEQLPQYKGD
-685 KKKNS
+685 KKNGCT
-690 SVIYVDPLDPNCS
+690 VIYVDPLDPNCS
-703 FTAEGVEL
+703 FTAEGVQL
-711 SVQGTSSAGYP
+711 DVQGTSSAGYP

-733 IVYTATGEAADGF
+733 IVYTATGEVAKGF
-746 PITPGSI
+746 PITPNSI
-753 PVDVL
+753 PVSTL

-785 TIPPKTEDSRVRQ
+785 TIPPKREDNRVRQ

-809 NKPSTNETVFVGK
+809 FKPSTNETTFVGK

-827 DKSNEDVFG
+827 DKSNEEVFG
-836 FNSKYPNAQSWEFRN
+836 FNSKYPLAQSWEFCN

-865 SLDKDGNPA
+865 KLTDKGEPA

-899 VDWVV
+899 TDWVV
-904 QFNRDTVETQEEKEE
+904 QFNRDTVETQEEKEA
-919 MLARFKAEFKDYF
+919 MLAQFKAEFEDYF
-932 ELDAMLFFYLFTEVF
+932 ELDAMLFYYLFTEVF

-959 TTYDGIHW
+959 TTYDGTHW

-981 NEGELS
+981 NEGSLV
-987 FEYNLEDTDILNG
+987 FEYNLEDTDTIG
-1000 SLVYNGQKSVLWQN
+1000 DADVYNGQKSVLWKN

-1019 KDELREMYNDL
+1019 QDELRKMYNDL
-1030 RSEGTFAYE
+1030 RSEGTFSYE

-1048 QSIWPEALWN
+1048 QEVWPEALWN
-1058 EDAFTKYLQPYLLKG
+1058 EDAFTKYLQPYLLNG
-1073 INHLGML
+1073 EEYLAML

-1106 DAKQNYITLRCYQVG
+1106 DAKQNYITLRCYRVG

-1136 YGSAEVHMRGERN
+1136 YGSTEVHMRGERN
-1149 QQYEMICPLDEMND
+1149 KQYEMVCPLDEMND

-1178 DLSHLKVGLA
+1178 DLSHLNVGLA
-1188 EFSAGTKLQEI
+1188 EFSAAIKLQEI
-1199 ILGNGAEDYTNPNLT
+1199 ILGSSADGYQNTKLT
-1214 SLTIGTNEL
+1214 SLTVGNNEL
-1223 LTYLNVENCYNLIK
+1223 LNYLNIENCVELSK
-1237 PIDASGCHGLETIK
+1237 PVDVSGCHGLEVIK
-1251 AKGSGLTGITLP
+1251 AKGSKLTGLNLP
-1263 NGGHLTTLELPGTIT
+1263 NGGHLTTLELPETIT

-1284 QKNFE
+1284 QKNFT
-1289 TLDCESYTN
+1289 TLDCESYAN
-1298 ISTLNVENTPN
+1298 ISTLNIENTPN

-1316 LGCTP
+1316 LGSTP

-1327 NIDWQASDEEAV
+1327 NINWQASDEEAV
-1339 AAAIEKLTSDKC
+1339 AAAIEKLTSDRC

-1366 TGYLYID
+1366 TGYLYIN
-1373 TITDDLL
+1373 TITDSLL

-1388 ELIVVVAG
+1388 ELIVVVDG
-1396 KAKYFVRYLNW
+1396 RAKYFVRYLNW

-1414 YIATQGDNA
+1414 YIATQGDDA
-1423 IDPILSG
+1423 IDPVLSG
-1430 YIETPSRENTEDAI
+1430 YIEAPRRENTEDAT
-1444 FSYLGWNNLPK
+1444 FNYLGWNNLPK
-1455 NIQAPVNIIAKYKST
+1455 NIQAPVNIIAKYDST
-1470 YRVQFCD
+1470 YRVQFRD
-1477 EDGTVLNEQW
+1477 NKENVLNEQW
-1487 ILEGNAAID
+1487 IKEGNTAVD
-1496 PIEEKL
+1496 PVNEK
-1502 INKPIKEST
+1502 IIATPTKDATKE
-1511 QQFNYTFKSWNK
+1511 FVYTYKQWDK
-1523 DFSVINSPMILMPQF
+1523 DFSNITSPLILYPIF
-1538 TETLRKYWV
+1538 TAELRKYWV
-1547 YFEVKDQEILHKMQ
+1547 YFINDTVKLYEEQ
-1561 VSYGH
+1561 VPYGY
-1566 LAEYPLNVDEIKKI
+1566 LPNYPFDTNEIKKLV
-1580 IAGEES
+1580 AGEES
-1586 PYYEFAGWNR
+1586 EYYEFAAWSR
-1596 DMDVPITN
+1596 DTDEPIT
-1604 DTNIYA
+1604 DTTYIYA

-1629 KSGDTDAYG
+1629 KAGDINAYG

-1651 IQKYAEMEIVGKN
+1651 VQKYVEMEIVGKN
-1664 MDILTIP
+1664 MDKLTVS
-1671 EDNYNEGK
+1671 ENEYNEGK
-1679 TTAAYSFIVYD
+1679 STASYSFVVYD
-1690 IITFRR
+1690 MVAFRR

-1725 KWMNNTL
+1725 NWMNNTL

-1737 SELKTNIKSVEKKCD
+1737 KELQTGIKSVEKKCD
-1752 MGQYYYR
+1752 MGQYYYK
-1759 EQSQEPVTV
+1759 EQNQEPVTV
-1768 SDLVWMPSAE
+1768 SDLIWIPSAE
-1778 ELGGISLSNV
+1778 ELGGTSLSNV
-1788 VPGQNKPYP
+1788 VPGQNNPYP
-1797 LFTTPSSRKKNG
+1797 LFTTYSSRKKNG

-1825 EGVKSTGDWD
+1825 EGVDSAGNWT
-1835 TVTGA
+1835 TISGA
-1840 GGAGMVFGFCL
+1840 NGAGMVFGFCL